1 MTSAV
6 LTPVRRRVAPDP
18 GKEADR
24 FRVRGEAEK
33 EPKPEAERAE
43 ALPERAEAGGSR
55 GAAERAEE
63 SAERTEASPEG
74 AEASPERAEASPEVA
89 EASPEAAEA
98 SVGGAGAV
106 GRAGCERRHTK
117 MADGEEVTLDGRP
130 LHLLRV
136 ADLKAALEQRGLAK
150 SGQKSAL
157 VKRLRGVRGRRGRAG
172 GGGLS

>member
-24 FRVRGEAEK
+24 FRVGGEAEK

-74 AEASPERAEASPEVA
+74 AEASPEVA